1 MKWKWN
7 PYPLIMSAVLMNS
20 FFPPVIFSPV
30 LSSSLPIMIH
40 CLLTKNIQ
48 PRAVR
53 GSVAL
58 SDKPRCWFWGQ
69 RRRMRAE
76 KLKREACEVL
86 RFRSHKY
93 PQEEKPRQSTCD
105 TSAETRRQT
114 RRGGR
119 ELITQQSSSPIYSWG
134 TVRSDWG
141 HGGCLGGEKEARWEG
156 ERRASGLP
164 NPPQQHSS
172 LSPLLLQTACKSGHQ
187 RDTEQDLNICDIA
200 AFIHLLIRQLFG
212 IFTCCRLEKFH
223 ESAQTRWP
231 RHGSSCSVRRISGT
245 QHWRHVPARSTGF
258 MKSATTTNV
267 YSICLASPCVLSVA
281 LF

>member
-141 HGGCLGGEKEARWEG
+141 HGGVWG
-156 ERRASGLP
+156 ERRKRG
-164 NPPQQHSS
+164 
-172 LSPLLLQTACKSGHQ
+172 G
-187 RDTEQDLNICDIA
+187 R
-200 AFIHLLIRQLFG
+200 
-212 IFTCCRLEKFH
+212 
-223 ESAQTRWP
+223 ESAEHLVYQTLL
-231 RHGSSCSVRRISGT
+231 SST
-245 QHWRHVPARSTGF
+245 HH
-258 MKSATTTNV
+258 
-267 YSICLASPCVLSVA
+267 
-281 LF
+281 

>member
-20 FFPPVIFSPV
+20 FFSPVIFLPV

-119 ELITQQSSSPIYSWG
+119 EGVNNSAELLSHLFVRHCQKRLRTQGVFGGREGSEVGGRAQSIWSTKPSSAALIT
-134 TVRSDWG
+134 
-141 HGGCLGGEKEARWEG
+141 
-156 ERRASGLP
+156 
-164 NPPQQHSS
+164 
-172 LSPLLLQTACKSGHQ
+172 
-187 RDTEQDLNICDIA
+187 
-200 AFIHLLIRQLFG
+200 
-212 IFTCCRLEKFH
+212 
-223 ESAQTRWP
+223 
-231 RHGSSCSVRRISGT
+231 
-245 QHWRHVPARSTGF
+245 
-258 MKSATTTNV
+258 
-267 YSICLASPCVLSVA
+267 
-281 LF
+281 